1 MKLSVVIPVY
11 NERETLGKVIQAVKA
26 VSLDMEKEII
36 VIDDGSTD
44 AIASVISNLQ
54 FSISNQFSNV
64 KIFKNQTN
72 RGKGFSIRR
81 GFAEATGDI
90 ILIQDA
96 DLEYDP
102 KDYPV
107 LLGPILEDKAEVV
120 YGSRF
125 IGDQPRRV
133 LYNHHYMANKFLTF
147 CSNLFSNINLSDMET
162 GYKVFS
168 RAALDAILPCLSANR
183 FGIEVELTAQIA
195 KHKLRVYEVGISY
208 RGRTYEEGKKI
219 TWKDGAAALWHIIR
233 YNILRRH

>member
-1 MKLSVVIPVY
+1 MKLSVIIPVY
-11 NERETLGKVIQAVKA
+11 NERDTLGKVIQAVKA

-36 VIDDGSTD
+36 IIDDGSTEPVRE
-44 AIASVISNLQ
+44 ATIA
-54 FSISNQFSNV
+54 FE
-64 KIFKNQTN
+64 KN
-72 RGKGFSIRR
+72 RGKGAALRA
-81 GFAEATGDI
+81 GFVQATGDVI
-90 ILIQDA
+90 IIQDA

-107 LLGPILEDKAEVV
+107 LLGPILEDKADVV

-125 IGDQPRRV
+125 IGNQPRRV
-133 LYNHHYMANKFLTF
+133 LYNHHFIANKFLTF

-168 RAALDAILPCLSANR
+168 RAALDAILPCLTADR

-208 RGRTYEEGKKI
+208 NGRTYEEGKKI
-219 TWKDGAAALWHIIR
+219 TWKDGVAALWHIAY
-233 YNILRRH
+233 YNFRPCKKS